1 VKHVPLQS
9 ALRSTR
15 KANAWIAQHTIGAER
30 ILDSELD
37 AVEKSL
43 ASREVAGDRG
53 LDGGFVL
60 IGLVVTT
67 LIGLA
72 SFAASLDFLEE
83 LAPQMICSYVF
94 FVLYLAF
101 SLVYSAVKSSRAV
114 RAQQNVYRLRV
125 LRAKRIARIGRARTA
140 RLDRRRWFARR
151 VG

>member
-1 VKHVPLQS
+1 MPLQS

-43 ASREVAGDRG
+43 ASREGAGDRG

-72 SFAASLDFLEE
+72 SFAASLDFLDE
-83 LAPQMICSYVF
+83 LAPRMIDGYV
-94 FVLYLAF
+94 VLALYLVF
-101 SLVYSAVKSSRAV
+101 SLVYSAVKSARAV
-114 RAQQNVYRLRV
+114 GAQQNLHRLRV
-125 LRAKRIARIGRARTA
+125 LRAKRLARIGRERTA
-140 RLDRRRWFARR
+140 KPDRRRWFTRR